1 MELLNFIVS
10 ELSKLRMIMK
20 KKKTIF
26 DQIFGSGYNTHF
38 PKLQMVLLLCLTTS
52 FGFSNEI
59 ENDDTV
65 LGPVGL
71 LEAVEVQLSVSG
83 TVVDDA
89 GTPLPG
95 ATVIEKG
102 TSNGTQTDF
111 DGNFILQVSNGQ
123 ATIVVSYIGY
133 EPVELPLNGQTSV
146 SVALNPSTS
155 QLDEVVIVGYGSV
168 KKSDITGSVASV
180 DSEEL
185 NAFPVLNAEQAIQ
198 GRAAG
203 VVVQANNGGEPGSPI
218 SINIRGNTS
227 IGANSA
233 ALIVVDGFVGAQQL
247 PLASDIES
255 IEILKD
261 ASATAIYGSRGSGG
275 VILVTTKKGTKGRMT
290 VELNSTYSVQEVTE
304 RLDLLNADQFFN
316 YYTQINPAY
325 QQGPVDTDWQDLILR
340 SGSTQNHQLSFSGGS
355 DNMNYYISGNYF
367 NQKGVVINSDF
378 ERFSFIGN
386 IESQIS
392 DKLKIGLNMLGNR
405 NNQNGV
411 ASQPGNGGRGDGD
424 VIAGAYRFVP
434 DLGVQDEN
442 GVNTQQV
449 IGDDFDNPVAVANET
464 VDETTTDDFRANFYA
479 DYEIIKGLS
488 FKTTFGYDVRNETRG
503 IFRPSTL
510 VATAGIQGGIGSIE
524 TTKFTN
530 LLSENYLTYNL
541 EFDKAS
547 LTVLAGYSYQKE
559 TNEFSSASAQGFP
572 SNSFSYRNLRSGST
586 PLPPS
591 SFLSE
596 REIVSQFGR
605 LNFDYDNRY
614 LLTLTARRDGSS
626 AFSENEKY
634 AFFPSGAIA
643 WRLSNEAFLE
653 NSKTIS
659 NLKLRASYGVTG
671 NQAIDPY
678 QSLAQFRTIYS
689 VVGDQ
694 TVNAFVPD
702 QLANPD
708 LKWESSYQTNIGL
721 DLGLFKE
728 RVALT
733 LDYYRIDTEDVI
745 LGDTSSPEY
754 FGTDPEVLRNVGEIK
769 NTGFE
774 VTLSTRNIVT
784 DNFTWFTDFNW
795 STNENTVESLINGE
809 DVFLNSAPGSFLN
822 DQTHILREG
831 EPVGVFWG
839 WEYQGVNQ
847 GTAPA
852 GTAGF
857 DGFQEA
863 GDELF
868 TDLNDDGVINSD
880 DRTIIGDP
888 NPDWTAG
895 LNNTFTYKDF
905 DLNIFFQAAV
915 GGDIFSYTLLELAS
929 GQSNATTEA
938 LDVWTP
944 SNTDTNVPSA
954 KTRQKRNTSR
964 FVYDGSYVRLKN
976 LSLGYNLPSEV
987 VSRLGMQRARVS
999 LSGQNLLTF
1008 TDFPGTDPEANYR
1021 DSNVNRGFQYGS
1033 YPNIRSITLALN
1045 LTF

>member
-1 MELLNFIVS
+1 MENKNNISRLSYGSQSKNHSLKLIFIIILCFWNAFVFAHS
-10 ELSKLRMIMK
+10 DFYDSNSKLDGPSHL
-20 KKKTIF
+20 IF
-26 DQIFGSGYNTHF
+26 ITQDVT
-38 PKLQMVLLLCLTTS
+38 
-52 FGFSNEI
+52 
-59 ENDDTV
+59 
-65 LGPVGL
+65 
-71 LEAVEVQLSVSG
+71 VSG
-83 TVVDDA
+83 VVVDEK
-89 GTPLPG
+89 GIPIPG
-95 ATVIEKG
+95 INILEKG
-102 TSNGTQTDF
+102 TANGTSTDF
-111 DGNFILQVSNGQ
+111 DGNYTITVSGSNAILVFSYLGYETQEISVGTSTNINVSLIPNTEELEQ
-123 ATIVVSYIGY
+123 IVVIGY
-133 EPVELPLNGQTSV
+133 GTKS
-146 SVALNPSTS
+146 
-155 QLDEVVIVGYGSV
+155 
-168 KKSDITGSVASV
+168 KSDITGSISSV
-180 DSEEL
+180 QSEEL
-185 NAFPVLNAEQAIQ
+185 NAFPVLNAEQALQ

-203 VVVQANNGGEPGSPI
+203 VVVQSNNGGEPGSPI
-218 SINIRGNTS
+218 SINVRGNTS
-227 IGANSA
+227 IGASSA
-233 ALIVVDGFVGAQQL
+233 ALIVVDGFIGAQQL
-247 PLASDIES
+247 PLAADIES

-275 VILVTTKKGTKGRMT
+275 VIIVTTKKGRKGKM
-290 VELNSTYSVQEVTE
+290 VVDLNTTYSVQEVTE
-304 RLDLLNADQFFN
+304 RLDLLNANQFFD
-316 YYTQINPAY
+316 YYTQINPSY
-325 QQGPVDTDWQDLILR
+325 TQGPEDTDWQDLIYR
-340 SGSTQNHQLSFSGGS
+340 SGSTQNHQISFSGGAG
-355 DNMNYYISGNYF
+355 NTNYYVSGNYF
-367 NQKGVVINSDF
+367 KQDGVVINSDF

-386 IESQIS
+386 IESKIS

-405 NNQNGV
+405 NLKNGV
-411 ASQPGNGGRGDGD
+411 ASQPRDGSRGDGD

-442 GVNTQQV
+442 GINTQQV

-464 VDETTTDDFRANFYA
+464 IDETKTDDFRANFFA
-479 DYEIIKGLS
+479 DYELIEGLS
-488 FKTTFGYDVRNETRG
+488 FKTTFGYDVRNDNRG
-503 IFRPSTL
+503 IYRPSTL
-510 VATAGIQGGIGSIE
+510 VASAGIQGGIASIS

-530 LLSENYLTYNL
+530 LLSENYLTYDL
-541 EFDKAS
+541 ELDQAK
-547 LTVLAGYSYQKE
+547 LTILAGYSYQKE
-559 TNEFSSASAQGFP
+559 TNEFLSAGAQGFP
-572 SNSFSYRNLRSGST
+572 TDNFSFRNLRSGST

-591 SFLSE
+591 SSLSE

-605 LNFDYDNRY
+605 LNFDYGDRY

-643 WRLSNEAFLE
+643 WRISNESFLKD
-653 NSKTIS
+653 NTSIS
-659 NLKLRASYGVTG
+659 TLKLRASYGVTG
-671 NQAIDPY
+671 NQAIAPY
-678 QSLAQFRTIYS
+678 QSLARFRTIYS

-708 LKWESSYQTNIGL
+708 LKWESSYQTNVGL
-721 DLGLFKE
+721 DLGLFQE

-733 LDYYRIDTEDVI
+733 LDYYIIDTEDVI
-745 LGDTSSPEY
+745 LGDSSSPEY
-754 FGTDPEVLRNVGEIK
+754 FGTNPQVLRNVGEIRNK
-769 NTGFE
+769 GFE
-774 VTLSTRNIVT
+774 ITINSKNIVT
-784 DNFTWFTDFNW
+784 DNFSWTTNLNW
-795 STNENTVESLINGE
+795 STNENTVEKLINGE
-809 DVFLNSAPGSFLN
+809 DIFLNSAPGSFLT

-857 DGFQEA
+857 DGFQDP

-868 TDLNDDGVINSD
+868 TDLNNDGIINSE

-895 LNNTFTYKDF
+895 LNNTFTYKNF
-905 DLNIFFQAAV
+905 DLNVFFQAAV

-938 LDVWTP
+938 LNAWTP
-944 SNTDTNVPSA
+944 TNTDTNVPSA

-976 LSLGYNLPSEV
+976 VSLGYNLPSDV
-987 VSRLGMQRARVS
+987 VSRIGMKRARIS

-1033 YPNIRSITLALN
+1033 YPNIRSITFAVN